1 MESQT
6 SPAEDLPALYR
17 GILDGVAHLEG
28 IGQRHEAALVRARA
42 TAIYSSSWDDSGRRR
57 LQGLQRH
64 IERII
69 DGLEHPPTRRS
80 RSWRP
85 LQRSVSAR

>member
-1 MESQT
+1 MESHS

-17 GILDGVAHLEG
+17 GILDGVARLEG
-28 IGQRHEAALVRARA
+28 IGQRHEAALLRTRA
-42 TAIYSSSWDDSGRRR
+42 TAIYSRSWDDDGRRR
-57 LQGLQRH
+57 LLGLQRR
-64 IERII
+64 IERIV
-69 DGLEHPPTRRS
+69 DGLEHPPARRS